1 MIEWIV
7 TSSVLILLVLLL
19 RLLVRDRVSPRLRYA
34 LWGLVLLRL
43 VIPVSLWESPASVL
57 RAAQVNEG
65 YQPTAGSPSPAR
77 RRPGPSGIRDRRR

>member
-34 LWGLVLLRL
+34 LSAHVSRCI
-43 VIPVSLWESPASVL
+43 VTPVSL
-57 RAAQVNEG
+57 
-65 YQPTAGSPSPAR
+65 
-77 RRPGPSGIRDRRR
+77 

>member
-43 VIPVSLWESPASVL
+43 VIPVSL
-57 RAAQVNEG
+57 
-65 YQPTAGSPSPAR
+65 
-77 RRPGPSGIRDRRR
+77 